1 MKTHLLPLLRRAA
14 APAAALLLLASGCS
28 TAHLTGAMAGGT
40 LGAVFGSSI
49 GGLSGGPRG
58 AYAGRA
64 IGLVAGA
71 AVGTAA
77 ADAATRP
84 RTPEPSPA
92 PEARSESPDPVA
104 YGSYP
109 APPQPAGPWG
119 YVEVT
124 GVTFADAGGNHVL
137 NAGEH
142 TYVSFEIYNRGDR
155 TLRDVA
161 PVVACDN
168 RRIRISPTA
177 IIGSLPPGR
186 GVRYRAAVVAG
197 GRLRPGEARFTVSF
211 GTGRGR
217 VVAKRFSLRTAR

>member
-1 MKTHLLPLLRRAA
+1 MKAHPLSLLRRAA

-28 TAHLTGAMAGGT
+28 TAHMTGALAGGS

-64 IGLVAGA
+64 IGLVAGT
-71 AVGTAA
+71 AVGVAA

-84 RTPEPSPA
+84 RTPGREPA
-92 PEARSESPDPVA
+92 PETRSESYDPVA
-104 YGSYP
+104 YDAYP
-109 APPQPAGPWG
+109 APAPPAGPWG

-124 GVTFADAGGNHVL
+124 GVSFADAGGNRVL

-142 TYVSFEIYNRGDR
+142 AYVSFEIYNRGDR
-155 TLRDVA
+155 TLHDVA
-161 PVVACDN
+161 PVLACDN

-177 IIGSLPPGR
+177 IIGSLAPGR

-211 GTGRGR
+211 GTGKGR
-217 VVAKRFSLRTAR
+217 VVAKRFSLRTDR